1 MVLHL
6 SVSFCSLWLCLL
18 TAMAQVIDLVPWPE
32 DGHRVYAAPA
42 VLLPLDPRNTML
54 AGVKDRLFHP
64 DLPTLRRMDMDSAG
78 NKLPDE
84 HSRTITAC
92 TKEDFANAPFTL
104 VGVPNKRL
112 SSLGMTELG
121 QSLTA
126 RYRAGKMAPLT
137 PSTNH
142 EEWPSYTRAMDD
154 WSRFVSSAGE
164 FKLPSVNKKVLG
176 FSCYAVRY
184 LKPDVSQMWRVRSS
198 LLTISAHP
206 PLSAL
211 SFQYCLNQNPSLDRY
226 GQKPLPYNSTNT
238 FRSFGSAYR

>member
-1 MVLHL
+1 
-6 SVSFCSLWLCLL
+6 
-18 TAMAQVIDLVPWPE
+18 MAQVIDLVPWPE
-32 DGHRVYAAPA
+32 DGHPVYTAPG
-42 VLLPLDPRNTML
+42 VLLPLDPKKVML

-64 DLPTLRRMDMDSAG
+64 DLPTLRQMDMDSAG

-84 HSRTITAC
+84 HSRTTTVC
-92 TKEDFANAPFTL
+92 TKEDFANASFTL

-112 SSLGMTELG
+112 PSLGMTELG

-154 WSRFVSSAGE
+154 WSRFISSAGE
-164 FKLPSVNKKVLG
+164 FKLPSGSKGVQMG
-176 FSCYAVRY
+176 GCYLA
-184 LKPDVSQMWRVRSS
+184 RVA
-198 LLTISAHP
+198 ISDYP
-206 PLSAL
+206 PCSAL
-211 SFQYCLNQNPSLDRY
+211 SLQYCLNQNPSLDRY
-226 GQKPLPYNSTNT
+226 GQKPLPYNSTNI

>member
-1 MVLHL
+1 
-6 SVSFCSLWLCLL
+6 
-18 TAMAQVIDLVPWPE
+18 MAQVIDLVPWPE
-32 DGHRVYAAPA
+32 DGHPVYTAPG
-42 VLLPLDPRNTML
+42 VLLPLDPKKVML

-64 DLPTLRRMDMDSAG
+64 DLPTLRQMDMDSAG

-84 HSRTITAC
+84 HSRTTTVC
-92 TKEDFANAPFTL
+92 TKEDFANASFTL

-112 SSLGMTELG
+112 PSLGMTELG

-154 WSRFVSSAGE
+154 WSRFISSAGE
-164 FKLPSVNKKVLG
+164 FKLPSVNKKESFLV
-176 FSCYAVRY
+176 A
-184 LKPDVSQMWRVRSS
+184 
-198 LLTISAHP
+198 ISDYP
-206 PLSAL
+206 PCSAL
-211 SFQYCLNQNPSLDRY
+211 SLQYCLNQNPSLDRY
-226 GQKPLPYNSTNT
+226 GQKPLPYNSTNI

>member
-1 MVLHL
+1 
-6 SVSFCSLWLCLL
+6 
-18 TAMAQVIDLVPWPE
+18 MAQVIDLVPWPE
-32 DGHRVYAAPA
+32 DGHRVYTAPA
-42 VLLPLDPRNTML
+42 VLLPLDPRKVML

-92 TKEDFANAPFTL
+92 TKEDFANASFTL
-104 VGVPNKRL
+104 GGVPNKRL

-142 EEWPSYTRAMDD
+142 EEWPSYTQAMAD
-154 WSRFVSSAGE
+154 WSRFISSAGE

-184 LKPDVSQMWRVRSS
+184 LKPDVSQTWR
-198 LLTISAHP
+198 
-206 PLSAL
+206 
-211 SFQYCLNQNPSLDRY
+211 YCLNQNPSLDRY

-238 FRSFGSAYR
+238 FRSFGSAYSRSHYLQPWR

>member
-1 MVLHL
+1 
-6 SVSFCSLWLCLL
+6 
-18 TAMAQVIDLVPWPE
+18 MAQVIDLVPWPE
-32 DGHRVYAAPA
+32 DGHRVYTAPA
-42 VLLPLDPRNTML
+42 VLLPLDPRKVML

-92 TKEDFANAPFTL
+92 TKEDFANASFTL
-104 VGVPNKRL
+104 GGVPNKRL

-142 EEWPSYTRAMDD
+142 EEWPSYTQAMAD
-154 WSRFVSSAGE
+154 WSRFISSAGE

-184 LKPDVSQMWRVRSS
+184 LKPDVSQTWR
-198 LLTISAHP
+198 
-206 PLSAL
+206 
-211 SFQYCLNQNPSLDRY
+211 YCLNQNPSLDRY
-226 GQKPLPYNSTNT
+226 GQKPLPYSSTNT
-238 FRSFGSAYR
+238 FRNFGSAYRPLSLPPALALDGRKQERVWSQR

>member
-1 MVLHL
+1 
-6 SVSFCSLWLCLL
+6 
-18 TAMAQVIDLVPWPE
+18 MAQVIDLVPWPE
-32 DGHRVYAAPA
+32 DGHPVYTAPG
-42 VLLPLDPRNTML
+42 VLLPLDPKKVML

-64 DLPTLRRMDMDSAG
+64 DLPTLRQMDMDSAG

-84 HSRTITAC
+84 HSRTTTVC
-92 TKEDFANAPFTL
+92 TKEDFANASFTL

-112 SSLGMTELG
+112 PSLGMTELG

-154 WSRFVSSAGE
+154 WSRFISSAGE
-164 FKLPSVNKKVLG
+164 FKLPSVNKKGTPMGYQPQLPRP
-176 FSCYAVRY
+176 FR
-184 LKPDVSQMWRVRSS
+184 
-198 LLTISAHP
+198 TAH
-206 PLSAL
+206 S
-211 SFQYCLNQNPSLDRY
+211 YCLNQNPSLDRY
-226 GQKPLPYNSTNT
+226 GQKPLPYNSTNI